1 MSLARHLFSSS
12 ELWDLDSVDFG
23 DTLDPDLF
31 SIWVVTTLK
40 GDISL
45 APVHALAFG
54 AEDTASD
61 SHSKS
66 VNSWVDLNRHTDNG
80 ILVALADVSKNPVSI
95 FLGSCI

>member
-12 ELWDLDSVDFG
+12 ELWDGDSVDFG

-31 SIWVVTTLK
+31 CIWVVTTSK
-40 GDISL
+40 GDISSIK
-45 APVHALAFG
+45 VHALALG
-54 AEDTASD
+54 VEDTASEN
-61 SHSKS
+61 SKS

-95 FLGSCI
+95 FLGS